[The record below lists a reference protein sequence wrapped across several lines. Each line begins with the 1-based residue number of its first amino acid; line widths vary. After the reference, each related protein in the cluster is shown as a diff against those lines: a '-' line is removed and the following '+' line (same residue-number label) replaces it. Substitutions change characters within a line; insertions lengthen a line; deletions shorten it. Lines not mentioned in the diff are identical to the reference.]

1 MEILAVDDDEFHR
14 DLLSLAL
21 KEMGY
26 TNSTICSSA
35 QDALTQIADRVAP
48 FDCFLLDIEM
58 PGMSGIELCE
68 KIRENPKN
76 EVAPIVM
83 LTALS
88 DREHIEAA
96 FTAGA
101 SDYLTKPFDQVE
113 LKARLQ
119 LAKKHRM
126 ENLRYATMRAKVED
140 IRSELSHEQNVTV
153 STPFE
158 LDDVAGSIEYLA
170 FENCLLRISS
180 DFGGA
185 QIFSVKIGN
194 VAQFYENASISE
206 FKFVINSV
214 GDSISEAL
222 QLRKFFLTY
231 AGNGV
236 FPILLLGGFGLDL
249 EEFRTTLSLFTEE
262 IEITTQDGKS
272 ITPQMFAGSS
282 KRMSFIPQRA
292 SLSALLAAVDDVEQ
306 LSVVSAAESSLAQ
319 NMSVAPWKNLF
330 GFLRAS

>member
-1 MEILAVDDDEFHR
+1 MEILAVDDDEYHR

-21 KEMGY
+21 KEMSY
-26 TNSTICSSA
+26 TDSTICSSA
-35 QDALTQIADRVAP
+35 QEALQLIADRVAP

-58 PGMSGIELCE
+58 PGMSGIELCA

-88 DREHIEAA
+88 DREHVEAA
-96 FTAGA
+96 FAAGA

-126 ENLRYATMRAKVED
+126 ENLRFARMRAKVED
-140 IRSELSHEQNVTV
+140 IRAELSQEQDVTI
-153 STPFE
+153 STPFR
-158 LDDVAGSIEYLA
+158 LDDVTGSIEYLA
-170 FENCLLRISS
+170 FENYLLRISS

-185 QIFSVKIGN
+185 EIVSVKIGN
-194 VAQFYENASISE
+194 VASFYENTSISE
-206 FKFVINSV
+206 FRFVINSV
-214 GDSISEAL
+214 GDSISEVL
-222 QLRKFFLTY
+222 RFRKFFLTY

-236 FPILLLGGFGLDL
+236 FPVLLLGGFGIDV
-249 EEFRTTLSLFTEE
+249 EEFETDLSLFAEE
-262 IEITTQDGKS
+262 IEITSEDGET
-272 ITPQMFAGSS
+272 IRPRLFVGSG
-282 KRMSFIPQRA
+282 KRTSFIPQRA
-292 SLSALLAAVDDVEQ
+292 SLSALVAAVDDVEQ
-306 LSVVSAAESSLAQ
+306 RSAMNAAEPSLAR
-319 NMSVAPWKNLF
+319 NISGTPWRNLL